1 MMKKIILIG
10 IIALL
15 ASCSYL
21 KETIKIDEV
30 VVGKKRFDKSS
41 NPAEK
46 FLIRDELSQKKIVLE
61 NVLVKNIIPSNNVDY
76 DFCILA
82 DVITSEGNVECYI
95 YSKDIDDISE
105 LIKGKTRISVK
116 GDFGRFFTLLD
127 SYYTKIDVLKASID
141 IVGTN

>member
-1 MMKKIILIG
+1 MKKIILIG

-76 DFCILA
+76 DFCIIA
-82 DVITSEGNVECYI
+82 DVITSEGNIECYI
-95 YSKDIDDISE
+95 YTKDIDDISE

>member
-1 MMKKIILIG
+1 MKKIILIG